1 MAVVGAVEVKVIVWL
16 RFTEKACCT
25 WGAALKVVLPAWLAS
40 RVQVPG
46 PVKLTHAAVDR
57 ADTAAGRIDGDGH
70 GQARG
75 GGGRR
80 RVGGATDARI
90 AGRGRGEG
98 DRLVGLVRFR

>member
-46 PVKLTHAAVDR
+46 PVKLTTPPLMEQTLPLEASTVMVTARPEVAV
-57 ADTAAGRIDGDGH
+57 A
-70 GQARG
+70 
-75 GGGRR
+75 
-80 RVGGATDARI
+80 VG
-90 AGRGRGEG
+90 
-98 DRLVGLVRFR
+98 V